1 MRPPLYSLLLGTVKD
16 KFGAEALIKEVEKT
30 ARVGWTVLFRMREK
44 KMLIIPQGLVE
55 KIDGN
60 RGDMSR
66 VDFLDYCINLCLREG
81 ETEGDRYVTR
91 EEFERLK
98 ADVNEV
104 RTVGLRILE
113 KFETVDAI
121 RSRLDQVAA
130 GLVEK
135 GPKEER
141 AQLKGILA
149 KLKGEERKE
158 VAPGAL
164 VLVEW
169 DEKLGPVVK
178 ATCPKDWELDDRLDQ
193 EMITAVYTLNVMS
206 KDRTEHMRLEF
217 KDSKVVSVGSK
228 EASVVLLV
236 LDPDQDIQ
244 KYQEKIMDMTAELE
258 RGEDWEEV
266 LPDLYQKYLQPGL

>member
-1 MRPPLYSLLLGTVKD
+1 
-16 KFGAEALIKEVEKT
+16 LIKEVEKT